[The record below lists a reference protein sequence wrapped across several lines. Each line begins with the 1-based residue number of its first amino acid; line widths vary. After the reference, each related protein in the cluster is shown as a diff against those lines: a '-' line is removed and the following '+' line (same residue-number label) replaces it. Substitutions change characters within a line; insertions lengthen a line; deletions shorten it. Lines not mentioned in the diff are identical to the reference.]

1 MIAQTLSDA
10 PPTTTDAQT
19 DEVDV
24 DQCPLSSSIVILL
37 QSNNHIDK
45 IKLTLPSLV
54 PWVQIRKNSF
64 YNVDPYQPL
73 KW

>member
-1 MIAQTLSDA
+1 MNDA
-10 PPTTTDAQT
+10 PPTPTDAQT
-19 DEVDV
+19 DEVDI
-24 DQCPLSSSIVILL
+24 DQCPLFSSIVILL

-54 PWVQIRKNSF
+54 PRVQIRKNSF
-64 YNVDPYQPL
+64 NNVDPYQQL